1 MAYSQLLFLAFG
13 VCFALYDIFWH
24 YTYCSRE
31 PPFAVSSENEQENI
45 DDGKA
50 EVSETSQADLVE
62 HECEHLPL
70 DEEKVASRSEGE
82 GSGRL

>member
-24 YTYCSRE
+24 SIHCRRE
-31 PPFAVSSENEQENI
+31 PQFAIFSENEQHNI

-50 EVSETSQADLVE
+50 EVSETSQADLVKR
-62 HECEHLPL
+62 ECEYLPL
-70 DEEKVASRSEGE
+70 DD
-82 GSGRL
+82 